1 MSDLDLI
8 YKPKK
13 PTQATPKPEKKKE
26 EERILTSKQVSNK
39 ASKQEITQARK
50 EEGKQISIEEKI
62 IASLQN
68 PDLKANTFRYT
79 QEELD
84 FIRDIVYEAETKH
97 GVKLDKND
105 IARLGL
111 AWLLEDWKAKKE
123 DSLLARI
130 LTSKKTRK

>member
-1 MSDLDLI
+1 MGI
-8 YKPKK
+8 YDKLSELPK
-13 PTQATPKPEKKKE
+13 QEEKKKDE
-26 EERILTSKQVSNK
+26 LLTSKQVSKK
-39 ASKQEITQARK
+39 ASKQSITQAGK
-50 EEGKQISIEEKI
+50 EEVKKASVEERL

-111 AWLLEDWKAKKE
+111 DWLMEDWKERKQ

-130 LTSKKTRK
+130 LTSKKARK

>member
-13 PTQATPKPEKKKE
+13 SAPAAPPAEERKK
-26 EERILTSKQVSNK
+26 ERILSSKQVSKN
-39 ASKQEITQARK
+39 ARK
-50 EEGKQISIEEKI
+50 QGSTQESREVLESATIEARLI
-62 IASLQN
+62 VSLQN
-68 PDLKANTFRYT
+68 PTLKANTFRYT
-79 QEELD
+79 QQELD

-111 AWLLEDWKAKKE
+111 DWLMEDWKERKQ

-130 LTSKKTRK
+130 LTSKKARK